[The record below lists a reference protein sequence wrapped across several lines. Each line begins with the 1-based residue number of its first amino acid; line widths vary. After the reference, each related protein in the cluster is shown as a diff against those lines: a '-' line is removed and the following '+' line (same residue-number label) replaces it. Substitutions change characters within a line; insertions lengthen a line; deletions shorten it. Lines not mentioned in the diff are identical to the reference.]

1 MKKLFLTILF
11 TLVLGGGA
19 SADEKVL
26 LACQIKD
33 KSEGP
38 FFVKIDLKNKVLDR
52 AGNLYKITN
61 ITDSG
66 ISSEREININGISY
80 FAEIAISRQRGDM
93 IFQNSKKLSKDSQW
107 KVFEK
112 INYSCNKYP
121 LF

>member
-1 MKKLFLTILF
+1 MN
-11 TLVLGGGA
+11 
-19 SADEKVL
+19 
-26 LACQIKD
+26 
-33 KSEGP
+33 
-38 FFVKIDLKNKVLDR
+38 IDLKNKVLDR

-61 ITDSG
+61 ITESG

-80 FAEIAISRQRGDM
+80 FAEIVINRQRGDM

-107 KVFEK
+107 EVFEK